1 MSIREGITFD
11 TEISILLTKNPD
23 ILKYAA
29 DNMTDKIV
37 IGFSAET
44 DNIVENAKLKLKN
57 KNLDMIICNDVS
69 NSEIG
74 FDSDDN
80 EVYLITN
87 DTEQLLAKTS
97 KIKIAKKILQNIE
110 PLIN

>member
-1 MSIREGITFD
+1 M
-11 TEISILLTKNPD
+11 LL
-23 ILKYAA
+23 
-29 DNMTDKIV
+29 V
-37 IGFSAET
+37 FSAET
-44 DNIVENAKLKLKN
+44 DNIIENAKLKLKS
-57 KNLDMIICNDVS
+57 KKLDMIICNDVS

-97 KIKIAKKILQNIE
+97 KIKIAKKILQNIQ

>member
-1 MSIREGITFD
+1 
-11 TEISILLTKNPD
+11 
-23 ILKYAA
+23 
-29 DNMTDKIV
+29 MTDKIV

-44 DNIVENAKLKLKN
+44 DNIIENAKLKLKS
-57 KNLDMIICNDVS
+57 KKLDMIICNDVS

-97 KIKIAKKILQNIE
+97 KIKIAKKILQNIQ

>member
-1 MSIREGITFD
+1 
-11 TEISILLTKNPD
+11 
-23 ILKYAA
+23 
-29 DNMTDKIV
+29 MTDNIV

-44 DNIVENAKLKLKN
+44 DNIIENAKLKLKS
-57 KNLDMIICNDVS
+57 KKLDMIICNDVS

-97 KIKIAKKILQNIE
+97 KIKIAKKILQNIQ

>member
-1 MSIREGITFD
+1 
-11 TEISILLTKNPD
+11 
-23 ILKYAA
+23 
-29 DNMTDKIV
+29 
-37 IGFSAET
+37 
-44 DNIVENAKLKLKN
+44 
-57 KNLDMIICNDVS
+57 MIICNDVS